1 VIDYIQFN
9 EENIHSQE
17 WQFQEYD
24 SDILVAEHADEA
36 WLLVSTPL
44 IDNLAPMQ
52 AVCHRLQVSHNI
64 QVKGIAQ
71 VTEKN
76 YYLIVEQLLSA
87 GSKLLEQESSN
98 TQLALEEMLKKAV
111 ALKASDLHITR
122 NDMVANIELR
132 INGVLCPFIQMK
144 ASRCDELV
152 FVLYNVEA
160 STRDTTRS

>member
-1 VIDYIQFN
+1 
-9 EENIHSQE
+9 
-17 WQFQEYD
+17 
-24 SDILVAEHADEA
+24 
-36 WLLVSTPL
+36 
-44 IDNLAPMQ
+44 MQ

-160 STRDTTRS
+160 STRDTTWNRNIAQNANILYSLAGKATASAMRTIRYLARPAIAITRYCVLFHRV

>member
-1 VIDYIQFN
+1 MPSKSNFYLSHSENSSFN
-9 EENIHSQE
+9 RSTLDRT
-17 WQFQEYD
+17 FLCGRFAD
-24 SDILVAEHADEA
+24 RILVAEHADEA

-98 TQLALEEMLKKAV
+98 TQLALEEMLK
-111 ALKASDLHITR
+111 R
-122 NDMVANIELR
+122 PWR
-132 INGVLCPFIQMK
+132 
-144 ASRCDELV
+144 
-152 FVLYNVEA
+152 
-160 STRDTTRS
+160 